1 MEQTDLKKKESREQN
16 KEKKPNCVGR
26 FLAVAVLVVMLAAG
40 WFLLWAYVSYNL
52 RLSADVI
59 RAGLVLLYILPCW
72 IGGRVL
78 RRCMQERALGC
89 GAVLGVL
96 LYALLIGLHMA
107 DGETITFTRTHAVNC
122 MLCVLSGVAGT
133 LRFRSRR
140 SDET

>member
-16 KEKKPNCVGR
+16 KEKKTNCVGR

-52 RLSADVI
+52 RLSTDVI

-78 RRCMQERALGC
+78 RRCMMDA
-89 GAVLGVL
+89 ATS
-96 LYALLIGLHMA
+96 LIGS
-107 DGETITFTRTHAVNC
+107 I
-122 MLCVLSGVAGT
+122 VA
-133 LRFRSRR
+133 SCAI
-140 SDET
+140 

>member
-16 KEKKPNCVGR
+16 KEKKTNCVGR

-78 RRCMQERALGC
+78 YAKVCSHLWSGT
-89 GAVLGVL
+89 GNGVL
-96 LYALLIGLHMA
+96 YNSSCT
-107 DGETITFTRTHAVNC
+107 DCDR
-122 MLCVLSGVAGT
+122 
-133 LRFRSRR
+133 
-140 SDET
+140 

>member
-1 MEQTDLKKKESREQN
+1 MEQTDLKQSENGEQN

-40 WFLLWAYVSYNL
+40 WFLFWAYVSYNL

-78 RRCMQERALGC
+78 RRCMQRYAVIY
-89 GAVLGVL
+89 GAVLGAVFYTIL
-96 LYALLIGLHMA
+96 LALTVTDSGAVQM
-107 DGETITFTRTHAVNC
+107 TQTHVMNAC
-122 MLCVLSGVAGT
+122 ICVLSGIVGIIR
-133 LRFRSRR
+133 LKREVRGG
-140 SDET
+140 

>member
-1 MEQTDLKKKESREQN
+1 MDHTENEQKAKRKQN
-16 KEKKPNCVGR
+16 DIGR
-26 FLAVAVLVVMLAAG
+26 FLAVAVLTIVLAAG
-40 WFLLWAYVSYNL
+40 YFLLWAYISYEL
-52 RLSADVI
+52 RLSAEVI
-59 RAGLVLLYILPCW
+59 RAGLVLLYMIPCW

>member
-16 KEKKPNCVGR
+16 KEKKTNCVGR

-78 RRCMQERALGC
+78 RRCMQRYAVIY
-89 GAVLGVL
+89 GAVLGTVFYTIL
-96 LYALLIGLHMA
+96 LALTLSPLSV
-107 DGETITFTRTHAVNC
+107 TVNSSC
-122 MLCVLSGVAGT
+122 TDCD
-133 LRFRSRR
+133 R
-140 SDET
+140 

>member
-40 WFLLWAYVSYNL
+40 WFLLLAYVSYNL

-78 RRCMQERALGC
+78 RRCMQRYTVIY
-89 GAVLGVL
+89 GAVLGTAARPIQPAVRMCQKSRMVKAS
-96 LYALLIGLHMA
+96 LYMP
-107 DGETITFTRTHAVNC
+107 R
-122 MLCVLSGVAGT
+122 
-133 LRFRSRR
+133 
-140 SDET
+140 

>member
-1 MEQTDLKKKESREQN
+1 MDHTENEQKAKRKQN
-16 KEKKPNCVGR
+16 DIGR
-26 FLAVAVLVVMLAAG
+26 FLTVAVLTIALAAG
-40 WFLLWAYVSYNL
+40 YFLLWAYISYEL
-52 RLSADVI
+52 RLSAEVI
-59 RAGLVLLYILPCW
+59 RAGLVLLYMIPCW

-78 RRCMQERALGC
+78 RRCMQERTLGC

-96 LYALLIGLHMA
+96 FYALLIGLHMA